1 MSFKI
6 GDAVEVLHF
15 EEGLADA
22 PSSYIGRIGNVT
34 SLTRTDSGRSR
45 NIEVTFDEP
54 ERGLNNYWDFSPEQ
68 LKLVETI

>member
-6 GDAVEVLHF
+6 GDTVEVLHF
-15 EEGLADA
+15 EECLDDA

-34 SLTRTDSGRSR
+34 SLTRNDSGVSR

-54 ERGLNNYWDFSPEQ
+54 ERGMYNYWDFSPEQ
-68 LKLVETI
+68 LKLVETN